1 MNNVIITKK
10 GNIEYIQFNKLLE
23 FKDELVHSYTLKTYN
38 IGFNRKNNVDN
49 IVEKSYKAIAD
60 ALKIDKSFVVH
71 PIQKHTDNIY
81 EYRDKSIK
89 DYVIQENCKLKEKS
103 SEKFINE
110 YKDVKIKTLENV
122 DGIISNVPNVAP
134 LLTFADCMS
143 LLMYDPKEKV
153 IANIHSGW
161 QGTVKQ
167 IGIKAIQKMIKDYDS
182 RPENIIC
189 CLGPSI
195 RKDHFLVNDDVK
207 EIFENEFKDLCKRYN
222 IIEQTEF
229 INEKGKQ
236 YSIDTVLI
244 YNILLKEIGLLD
256 KNIID
261 SNLCTMCNSNMFH
274 SRRAEGEMYQT
285 NGALMMLKG
294 I

>member
-1 MNNVIITKK
+1 MNNVKITKK
-10 GNIEYIQFNKLLE
+10 ENIEYIQFNKLLE
-23 FKDELVHSYTLKTYN
+23 FEDKLVHAYTLKTYN
-38 IGFNRKNNVDN
+38 IGFNRKNNLDN

-60 ALKIDKSFVVH
+60 ALKIDVNYIVH
-71 PIQKHTDNIY
+71 PVQKHTDNIY
-81 EYRDKSIK
+81 EYRDKYSDASLRNIR
-89 DYVIQENCKLKEKS
+89 
-103 SEKFINE
+103 
-110 YKDVKIKTLENV
+110 LEHLDNI
-122 DGIISNVPNVAP
+122 DGIITDKSNVAS

-143 LLMYDPKEKV
+143 LLMYDPIERV

-161 QGTVKQ
+161 KGTVKK
-167 IGIKAIQKMIKDYDS
+167 IGIKAVQKMIKYYNS
-182 RPENIIC
+182 KPQNIIC

-195 RKDHFLVNDDVK
+195 RKDHFLVNSDVE
-207 EIFENEFKDLCKRYN
+207 EIFENEFKDICKKYN

-236 YSIDTVLI
+236 YSIDTVLL
-244 YNILLKEIGLLD
+244 YNILLKDIGLLD

-261 SNLCTMCNSNMFH
+261 SNLCTMCNSDMFH

-285 NGALMMLKG
+285 NGALMMLKS